1 VSPEQRSLGL
11 FAALLALATLFE
23 TREAVLR
30 LQHVANPA
38 TSSQTVCFAA
48 ALWLLLRPGSLP
60 RLLGFCAVHAAMI
73 LTLLPRTPNHWV
85 LALAIDATFLLA
97 ALRLRLGGQAVD
109 AAGLHRVAVPLVR
122 LEVLAL
128 YAWAVFHKLNLDF
141 FDRDLSCATT
151 QLFRLR
157 HLFPFLPAD
166 AWVRVVAIWGT
177 LAIEA
182 AIPVLLA
189 VRRTRVYGVALAAG
203 FHFVLGFLYTGFSAT
218 LLAWFALFVPA
229 AVLAEGSDAAALR
242 RRAGAGLAAF
252 AAVWAALWLAP
263 GETRLS
269 TEGLAWLLYGL
280 FWLAALAPCLRSPGA
295 PDPPPAFAVPHKTLL
310 ALPLLVLAN
319 GANPYLGLKNV
330 QAFSMFSNLRT
341 EGGASNHLLV
351 PAASQLFDW
360 QRDLVTIQS
369 SSDSVLAE
377 LTEARRYIHF
387 FSTTV
392 HPTGHPAL
400 DGPPPRW
407 RLPFVSLRARVA
419 HFAREGRSGLRL
431 RYERGGVIREVE
443 NAETDPELSGQPW
456 LVGKL
461 FLLRAVPEGT
471 RGLCMW

>member
-1 VSPEQRSLGL
+1 VSPQQRSLGL

-30 LQHVANPA
+30 LQHTANPS
-38 TSSQTVCFAA
+38 TFSQTVGFVA
-48 ALWLLLRPGSLP
+48 ALWLLLRPGSIP

-73 LTLLPRTPNHWV
+73 ATMLPRTPNHWV
-85 LALAIDATFLLA
+85 LALAIDATFLLTA
-97 ALRLRLGGQAVD
+97 VRLRLAGQVATP
-109 AAGLHRVAVPLVR
+109 AALHRVAVPLVR

-128 YAWAVFHKLNLDF
+128 YVWAVFHKLNLDF
-141 FDRDLSCATT
+141 FDRDLSCASV

-157 HLFPFLPAD
+157 HLFPVLPAD
-166 AWVRVVAIWGT
+166 AWVRVAAIWGT
-177 LAIEA
+177 LAVEA
-182 AIPVLLA
+182 AIPALLA
-189 VRRTRVYGVALAAG
+189 PRRTRLLGVALAAG

-229 AVLAEGSDAAALR
+229 ATLADVDGAALR
-242 RRAGAGLAAF
+242 RRAGGALAGF
-252 AAVWAALWLAP
+252 AGVWGALQLAP

-269 TEGLAWLLYGL
+269 AEGLAWLLYGL
-280 FWLAALAPCLRSPGA
+280 FWLAVLAPCLRNPAA
-295 PDPPPAFAVPHKTLL
+295 PDPPPAFAVPYPALL

-341 EGGASNHLLV
+341 EGGASNHLLI
-351 PAASQLFDW
+351 PAAWQLFDW
-360 QRDLVTIQS
+360 QRDLVTIHS
-369 SSDSVLAE
+369 SSDGVLAE

-407 RLPFVSLRARVA
+407 RLPFVALRARVA
-419 HFAREGRSGLRL
+419 HFAREGRTGLRL
-431 RYERGGVIREVE
+431 RFERGGVIREVE
-443 NAETDPELSGQPW
+443 NAEADPELSGQPW

-461 FLLRAVPEGT
+461 FLLRAVPEGP

>member
-1 VSPEQRSLGL
+1 VSTEQRSLGL

-23 TREAVLR
+23 TLDAVVR
-30 LQHVANPA
+30 LQHEANPA
-38 TSSQTVCFAA
+38 TLSQTVCFVA
-48 ALWLLLRPGSLP
+48 ALWLLLRPASVS

-73 LTLLPRTPNHWV
+73 LTMLPRTPNHWV
-85 LALAIDATFLLA
+85 LALAIDATFLVA
-97 ALRLRLGGQAVD
+97 GLRLRGSGQAVS

-128 YAWAVFHKLNLDF
+128 YAWAVFHKLNVDF
-141 FDRDLSCATT
+141 FDRDVSCATA

-166 AWVRVVAIWGT
+166 AWVRVATIWGT
-177 LAIEA
+177 LAVEA

-189 VRRTRVYGVALAAG
+189 VRRTRLLGVALATG

-229 AVLAEGSDAAALR
+229 AALAEVDAAALR
-242 RRAGAGLAAF
+242 RRAGAGLAGF
-252 AAVWAALWLAP
+252 AVVWAALRLAP
-263 GETRLS
+263 GQTQLS
-269 TEGLAWLLYGL
+269 VEGLVWLVYGL
-280 FWLAALAPCLRSPGA
+280 FWIAALAPLLRRPA
-295 PDPPPAFAVPHKTLL
+295 AADPPPAFAVAHPALL
-310 ALPLLVLAN
+310 ALPLLVVAN

-341 EGGASNHLLV
+341 EGGASNHLVV
-351 PAASQLFDW
+351 PASWQLFDW

-387 FSTTV
+387 FSTTA

-407 RLPFVSLRARVA
+407 RLPFIALRARVA
-419 HFAREGRSGLRL
+419 HFAREGRTGLRL
-431 RYERGGVIREVE
+431 RYERGGATREVE
-443 NAETDPELSGQPW
+443 RAETDPELSGQPW
-456 LVGKL
+456 WVGKL